1 MLKKGDWCKHFKGTN
16 LDEKNIYIV
25 LATGVTYS
33 GDNSTKPLVNLVVY
47 KNVFQNK
54 IFVREIEDLIAE
66 LPKEKQEMY
75 GQVHRVDKLTE
86 EEIDY
91 VKTKLESMGIVD
103 Y

>member
-75 GQVHRVDKLTE
+75 GQVHRVDKLTQ
-86 EEIDY
+86 EEINY
-91 VKTKLESMGIVD
+91 VKRKLELMGITD

>member
-1 MLKKGDWCKHFKGTN
+1 MLKKGDWCKHFKGAN

-25 LATGVTYS
+25 LETGATYS